1 VQGFAGSLMGLKARK
16 GVLLTTSTFT
26 RDARAYVDSIQERNI
41 VLIDGAQLAQ
51 LMIEHDIGVSEV
63 GRYVVKQIDSD
74 YFGDAQ

>member
-1 VQGFAGSLMGLKARK
+1 MLVPTWTASRNG
-16 GVLLTTSTFT
+16 TSCSST
-26 RDARAYVDSIQERNI
+26 VP
-41 VLIDGAQLAQ
+41 QLAQ

>member
-1 VQGFAGSLMGLKARK
+1 VP
-16 GVLLTTSTFT
+16 
-26 RDARAYVDSIQERNI
+26 
-41 VLIDGAQLAQ
+41 QLAQ